1 MRKSEENPSVAA
13 SPVPSRESTSR
24 RHSIARRTRHLPV
37 HAIVAAIAV
46 LWLAPTLALL
56 VSSFRERT
64 AVTATGWWRIL
75 WNPADI
81 TLQNYADVLTQ
92 NNMARSFVN
101 SIIIAVPGTLLPIF
115 VAAVAAYAFAWMRFP
130 GRRLVLVLVIA
141 LLVVPIQVTIIPVL
155 RLFTLVHLAGTF
167 PAIWLAHTGYGLPF
181 AIFLLHSFFSQLPR
195 PMLESAFLDGASD
208 IAVFFKVILPLST
221 PAIASLAI
229 FQFLWVWN
237 DLLVALVYL
246 QDPQKAPLTLTL
258 TNLVSSYG
266 SQWQLLT
273 AGAFVSMALPLI
285 IFFSLQRYFV
295 RGILAGSVKE

>member
-1 MRKSEENPSVAA
+1 MDKSDGDLSLAASEASSEETSPIGRAA
-13 SPVPSRESTSR
+13 HR
-24 RHSIARRTRHLPV
+24 ARRFPIHVAVIACAAVWLLPT
-37 HAIVAAIAV
+37 I
-46 LWLAPTLALL
+46 ALL

-64 AVTATGWWRIL
+64 AVTDSGWWRIL
-75 WNPADI
+75 WDPADI

-92 NNMARSFVN
+92 NNMARSFIN
-101 SIIIAVPGTLLPIF
+101 SIIIAVPGTALPIF
-115 VAAVAAYAFAWMRFP
+115 VAALAAYAFAWMSFP
-130 GRRLVLVLVIA
+130 GRSLLLLTVIA
-141 LLVVPIQVTIIPVL
+141 LLVVPVQVTIIPVL
-155 RLFTLVHLAGTF
+155 RLFTLVNLSGTF

-195 PMLESAFLDGASD
+195 PMLESAFLDGASEL
-208 IAVFFKVILPLST
+208 AVFFRIVLPLST

-258 TNLVSSYG
+258 TNLVSSFG

>member
-1 MRKSEENPSVAA
+1 MRNPKEHAGDVA
-13 SPVPSRESTSR
+13 SPVTLGESSPLR
-24 RHSIARRTRHLPV
+24 RAVRRTGRIPV
-37 HAIVAAIAV
+37 HAVVVGIAA
-46 LWLAPTLALL
+46 LWLLPTIALL
-56 VSSFRERT
+56 VSSFRART
-64 AVTATGWWRIL
+64 AVTASGWWRIL

-81 TLQNYADVLTQ
+81 TLQNYLDVLTQ
-92 NNMARSFVN
+92 NNMARSFLN
-101 SIIIAVPGTLLPIF
+101 SIIIAVPGTVLPIF
-115 VAAVAAYAFAWMRFP
+115 VAALAAYAFAWMDFP
-130 GRRLVLVLVIA
+130 GRKIILVLVIA

-155 RLFTLVHLAGTF
+155 RLFTLVNLSGTF

-195 PMLESAFLDGASD
+195 PMLESAYLDGASEL
-208 IAVFFKVILPLST
+208 AVFFRIVVPLST

-258 TNLVSSYG
+258 TNLVSSFG

>member
-1 MRKSEENPSVAA
+1 MRKSEEKPNVAA
-13 SPVPSRESTSR
+13 SPAPSRESSPT
-24 RHSIARRTRHLPV
+24 RHSIARRMRRLPV
-37 HAIVAAIAV
+37 HAVVAAIAV

-75 WNPADI
+75 WNPAEI
-81 TLQNYADVLTQ
+81 TLQNYTDVLTQ

-101 SIIIAVPGTLLPIF
+101 SLIIAVPGTLLPIF
-115 VAAVAAYAFAWMRFP
+115 VAALAAYAFAWMNFP
-130 GRRLVLVLVIA
+130 GRRLILVLVIA
-141 LLVVPIQVTIIPVL
+141 LLVVPIQVTIIPIL
-155 RLFTLVHLAGTF
+155 RLFTVVQLAGTF

-208 IAVFFKVILPLST
+208 LAVFFRVILPLST